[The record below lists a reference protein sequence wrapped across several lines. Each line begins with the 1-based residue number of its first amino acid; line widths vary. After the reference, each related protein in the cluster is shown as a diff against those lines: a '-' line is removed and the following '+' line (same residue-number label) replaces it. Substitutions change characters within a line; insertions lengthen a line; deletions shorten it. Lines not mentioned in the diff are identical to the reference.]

1 MSIPAMH
8 CPCDRRALSPPIPS
22 GARPC
27 VKCHGL
33 WLPGPVVESVIG
45 HVPRVSD
52 DGRARA
58 EPSLLECPHDG
69 AALLAL
75 HCRGVEVD
83 HCLQC
88 HGVWLDR
95 GELMRLTS
103 AMQDDWGKDVRLR
116 RQAAANGREFLVG
129 IPDALAQEA
138 VWSAGSA
145 LVECSVTCF
154 LFEAPSRTP
163 CRRAK
168 SAWHPPSRKV
178 DKAA

>member
-1 MSIPAMH
+1 
-8 CPCDRRALSPPIPS
+8 
-22 GARPC
+22 
-27 VKCHGL
+27 
-33 WLPGPVVESVIG
+33 VESVIG

-145 LVECSVTCF
+145 LVEWLGH
-154 LFEAPSRTP
+154 LFPF
-163 CRRAK
+163 
-168 SAWHPPSRKV
+168 
-178 DKAA
+178 